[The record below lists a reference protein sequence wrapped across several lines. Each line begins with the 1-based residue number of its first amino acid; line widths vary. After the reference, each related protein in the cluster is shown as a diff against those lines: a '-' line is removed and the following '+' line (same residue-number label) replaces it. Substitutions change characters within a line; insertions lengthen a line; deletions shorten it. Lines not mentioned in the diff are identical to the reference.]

1 MVLFALSLTGINK
14 LDIIIFIIISL
25 GVWLLEGILAFWES
39 WQNHVVNCEEM
50 NLCQILGL
58 NKQLKNGESKFFQ

>member
-39 WQNHVVNCEEM
+39 
-50 NLCQILGL
+50 
-58 NKQLKNGESKFFQ
+58 